1 MLRTIGFGLST
12 GILLALL
19 AQYYCP
25 EITPFWFIH
34 HGQKGRMEHVLNAL
48 VSQEQSVDL
57 AGLASFSSVNP
68 PPRIAIGFG
77 ACHDLFVNASHMFS
91 GQDPPKVPEHF
102 NDITTYSEFQS
113 VFAYFF
119 RHGAAAERFVSEDKL
134 FKGLVAK
141 AEQDPAHRY
150 ALGGNAP
157 VMALRFAQEGA
168 EVLLAGRM
176 SPELKKSLPTMI
188 TVAGSDHVAHDDVHL
203 ILEYKRNQVWQ
214 QYQSPRANRF
224 IVHSDVNNPMV
235 SSLEDFERS
244 LQGYKPNLLLV
255 SGLQMMD
262 NYPFKA
268 GARIARLMKI
278 QALMK
283 RQPMDQTRI
292 HFEMASFV
300 DESLLTELTQQ
311 VIPYADSL
319 GMNEQELPNLLSMLK
334 HGNISYVSNSNPRIA
349 VVLDQMRE
357 VYKKL
362 GSFNYQVNGPRPL
375 TRLHV
380 HTLAYQA
387 FLVKKGSLWKN
398 TVVAAAKASLTAN
411 RHVCASPQIDL
422 EKAFIIMDDSFST
435 STDREKSTRIIFDD
449 HRPVACWSE
458 DHLDIQFCI
467 APNLVCSEAQQTAGG
482 GDNISAAGLIFQ
494 VISICHKLLRGFH
507 ILDKEDMSAKAV
519 LVAKANSHPFDDR
532 ALILDVPTKIG
543 RSHKDD
549 QAESGNGFFDCKVLS
564 RQHAILMYE
573 DDKFY
578 LMDTGSSNG
587 SFVNNIRLS
596 KSGEESKL
604 TRIYTNDVLRF
615 GSDVVDKQRQITQKC
630 VVMKVRLFYPD
641 GPEVESRPSES
652 RLFRP
657 NDSMEDLSA
666 LTQTLQESLSREK
679 HLEDKMIRIRGM
691 ISKNIGKTH
700 TDLLRLFENMKQ
712 ELMNNE
718 LNFSKGINTELEAYQ
733 KIMSENVELHR
744 RASEQDKVLQE
755 FRHANESLS
764 NQQQSDKIEI
774 TSLRKTCQLQKQSID
789 SLEKE
794 LHNVHDELHHNRL
807 ESDERY
813 NNKIRDMEQSKK
825 ELMEHYEQEI
835 TKNEDAF
842 MEERTKIREQLLE
855 VTRNEANLLNR
866 IRCLESEEQYSH
878 AEVEKVLIREREA
891 QESRQKLDIQV
902 EQLKNQL
909 DQAETALEEQ
919 KSKIVIQRSEEDIEQ
934 IAKLEDHIGKLQHD
948 IAYLKQELLEARA
961 RKSASDDELR
971 TIKDKLETLENSI
984 TSLTNEGLRHRK
996 QISELNEALEEKSKE
1011 ADHWEKLVGEMESSL
1026 SQDEMTR
1033 VQIQDLRDELHGA
1046 ERNLK
1051 LRQDDLLY
1059 LKNGIKSRDE
1069 TIQQLEIDLSCV
1081 RGQVTNVMTKVIHD
1095 LEHNDLHEE
1104 DIDDHDGSD
1113 SDTLTFVASD
1123 DDGDGSRDPDIFV
1136 QNVEEELQITK
1147 DETSYVTNI
1156 KDENAQL
1163 KQRLVDLQD
1172 EFNYAQDHANHLTDE
1187 LARQQILYS
1196 ELKKMRGRGEEID
1209 QIHEYKQELKAL
1221 YERLSDME
1229 QRDHHQRKQIQT
1241 LEQDRLEMTAE
1252 VTETRRLLA
1261 RNPHLSP
1268 AEAAMH
1274 TVGNLKVYELILGLL
1289 FLFVLFTYGI
1299 F

>member
-1 MLRTIGFGLST
+1 
-12 GILLALL
+12 
-19 AQYYCP
+19 
-25 EITPFWFIH
+25 
-34 HGQKGRMEHVLNAL
+34 
-48 VSQEQSVDL
+48 
-57 AGLASFSSVNP
+57 
-68 PPRIAIGFG
+68 
-77 ACHDLFVNASHMFS
+77 
-91 GQDPPKVPEHF
+91 
-102 NDITTYSEFQS
+102 
-113 VFAYFF
+113 
-119 RHGAAAERFVSEDKL
+119 
-134 FKGLVAK
+134 
-141 AEQDPAHRY
+141 
-150 ALGGNAP
+150 
-157 VMALRFAQEGA
+157 
-168 EVLLAGRM
+168 
-176 SPELKKSLPTMI
+176 
-188 TVAGSDHVAHDDVHL
+188 
-203 ILEYKRNQVWQ
+203 
-214 QYQSPRANRF
+214 
-224 IVHSDVNNPMV
+224 
-235 SSLEDFERS
+235 
-244 LQGYKPNLLLV
+244 
-255 SGLQMMD
+255 
-262 NYPFKA
+262 
-268 GARIARLMKI
+268 
-278 QALMK
+278 
-283 RQPMDQTRI
+283 
-292 HFEMASFV
+292 
-300 DESLLTELTQQ
+300 
-311 VIPYADSL
+311 
-319 GMNEQELPNLLSMLK
+319 
-334 HGNISYVSNSNPRIA
+334 
-349 VVLDQMRE
+349 
-357 VYKKL
+357 
-362 GSFNYQVNGPRPL
+362 
-375 TRLHV
+375 
-380 HTLAYQA
+380 
-387 FLVKKGSLWKN
+387 
-398 TVVAAAKASLTAN
+398 
-411 RHVCASPQIDL
+411 
-422 EKAFIIMDDSFST
+422 
-435 STDREKSTRIIFDD
+435 
-449 HRPVACWSE
+449 
-458 DHLDIQFCI
+458 
-467 APNLVCSEAQQTAGG
+467 
-482 GDNISAAGLIFQ
+482 
-494 VISICHKLLRGFH
+494 
-507 ILDKEDMSAKAV
+507 MSAKAV

-718 LNFSKGINTELEAYQ
+718 LNFSKGVNTELEAYQ

-744 RASEQDKVLQE
+744 RVSEQDKVLQE
-755 FRHANESLS
+755 FRHSNESMS
-764 NQQQSDKIEI
+764 NQQQADSIEI
-774 TSLRKTCQLQKQSID
+774 NSLRKTCQLQKQTID

-794 LHNVHDELHHNRL
+794 LHNLQDELHHNRL
-807 ESDERY
+807 ESDDRY
-813 NNKIRDMEQSKK
+813 NNKIKEMEQAKK
-825 ELMEHYEQEI
+825 ELMENYEQEMA
-835 TKNEDAF
+835 KNEDIF
-842 MEERTKIREQLLE
+842 TEERNKIREQLLE

-866 IRCLESEEQYSH
+866 IKCLESEEQYSH

-891 QESRQKLDIQV
+891 QECRQKLEIQV
-902 EQLKNQL
+902 EQLKNQV
-909 DQAETALEEQ
+909 DQAENALEEQ
-919 KSKIVIQRSEEDIEQ
+919 KSKVVIQRSEEDIEQ
-934 IAKLEDHIGKLQHD
+934 IAKLEDHIGKLQQD

-996 QISELNEALEEKSKE
+996 QISDLNEALEAKSKE
-1011 ADHWEKLVGEMESSL
+1011 ADHWEKLVAEMESTL

-1051 LRQDDLLY
+1051 LRQEDLIY
-1059 LKNGIKSRDE
+1059 LKNEIKARDE

-1081 RGQVTNVMTKVIHD
+1081 RGQV
-1095 LEHNDLHEE
+1095 
-1104 DIDDHDGSD
+1104 
-1113 SDTLTFVASD
+1113 
-1123 DDGDGSRDPDIFV
+1123 
-1136 QNVEEELQITK
+1136 QNAEEELQITK
-1147 DETSYVTNI
+1147 DETSFVTDI

-1163 KQRLVDLQD
+1163 KQRLLDLQD
-1172 EFNYAQDHANHLTDE
+1172 EFHYTQDQANHLTDE
-1187 LARQQILYS
+1187 LARQQTLYS
-1196 ELKKMRGRGEEID
+1196 ELKKMRGRGDEID
-1209 QIHEYKQELKAL
+1209 QIQEYKQELKAL
-1221 YERLSDME
+1221 YERLSELEHLE
-1229 QRDHHQRKQIQT
+1229 QRQRQQIQAMEEEK
-1241 LEQDRLEMTAE
+1241 LKMTAE

-1289 FLFVLFTYGI
+1289 FLYVLFTYGI

>member
-1 MLRTIGFGLST
+1 
-12 GILLALL
+12 
-19 AQYYCP
+19 
-25 EITPFWFIH
+25 
-34 HGQKGRMEHVLNAL
+34 
-48 VSQEQSVDL
+48 
-57 AGLASFSSVNP
+57 
-68 PPRIAIGFG
+68 
-77 ACHDLFVNASHMFS
+77 
-91 GQDPPKVPEHF
+91 
-102 NDITTYSEFQS
+102 
-113 VFAYFF
+113 
-119 RHGAAAERFVSEDKL
+119 
-134 FKGLVAK
+134 
-141 AEQDPAHRY
+141 
-150 ALGGNAP
+150 
-157 VMALRFAQEGA
+157 
-168 EVLLAGRM
+168 
-176 SPELKKSLPTMI
+176 
-188 TVAGSDHVAHDDVHL
+188 
-203 ILEYKRNQVWQ
+203 
-214 QYQSPRANRF
+214 
-224 IVHSDVNNPMV
+224 
-235 SSLEDFERS
+235 
-244 LQGYKPNLLLV
+244 
-255 SGLQMMD
+255 
-262 NYPFKA
+262 
-268 GARIARLMKI
+268 
-278 QALMK
+278 
-283 RQPMDQTRI
+283 
-292 HFEMASFV
+292 
-300 DESLLTELTQQ
+300 
-311 VIPYADSL
+311 
-319 GMNEQELPNLLSMLK
+319 
-334 HGNISYVSNSNPRIA
+334 
-349 VVLDQMRE
+349 
-357 VYKKL
+357 
-362 GSFNYQVNGPRPL
+362 
-375 TRLHV
+375 
-380 HTLAYQA
+380 
-387 FLVKKGSLWKN
+387 
-398 TVVAAAKASLTAN
+398 
-411 RHVCASPQIDL
+411 
-422 EKAFIIMDDSFST
+422 
-435 STDREKSTRIIFDD
+435 
-449 HRPVACWSE
+449 
-458 DHLDIQFCI
+458 
-467 APNLVCSEAQQTAGG
+467 
-482 GDNISAAGLIFQ
+482 
-494 VISICHKLLRGFH
+494 
-507 ILDKEDMSAKAV
+507 MSAKAV

-1081 RGQVTNVMTKVIHD
+1081 RGQV
-1095 LEHNDLHEE
+1095 
-1104 DIDDHDGSD
+1104 
-1113 SDTLTFVASD
+1113 
-1123 DDGDGSRDPDIFV
+1123 